1 MTSVLSAISRDV
13 NMADDQHEENQ
24 EIEEDDVPRPVF
36 DDGMVRLFVLLLC
49 WTNLIFFYEY

>member
-36 DDGMVRLFVLLLC
+36 DDGMVRFVYFASVL
-49 WTNLIFFYEY
+49 N